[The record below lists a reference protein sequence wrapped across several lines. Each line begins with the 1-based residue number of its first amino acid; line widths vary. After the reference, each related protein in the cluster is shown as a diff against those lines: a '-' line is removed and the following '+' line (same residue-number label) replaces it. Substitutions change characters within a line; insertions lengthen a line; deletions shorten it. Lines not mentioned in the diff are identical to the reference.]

1 MAQRSSAR
9 AWGFVAGIVV
19 VIAVIASLYMGGGK
33 PSLTEAL
40 DSTRSQDPHD
50 EIMMMEQ
57 MWKEHPNHAPIALQ
71 LGNLYAE
78 QGEHVKAIQYY
89 REFLKLDT
97 SSTGW
102 EVRLDVAK
110 SLYALNNPAGAKAEL
125 QWILDRQPDHAGA
138 LYNMGAIEANT
149 GQPGLAKLH
158 WEKLIATHP
167 QDSLAQF
174 AQQSLTK
181 LN

>member
-1 MAQRSSAR
+1 MAVRSNAR
-9 AWGFVAGIVV
+9 AWGFVAGVAL

-33 PSLTEAL
+33 SSVPQAL
-40 DSTRSQDPHD
+40 EQMESKDPHT
-50 EIMMMEQ
+50 EITMMEQ

-78 QGEHVKAIQYY
+78 QGEHMKALQYY

-97 SSTGW
+97 SSSGW

-110 SLYALNNPAGAKAEL
+110 SLYAMNKPAEAKAEL

-149 GQPGLAKLH
+149 GQPGLAKMH
-158 WEKLIATHP
+158 WEKLIAAHP
-167 QDSLAQF
+167 QDTLARF
-174 AQQSLTK
+174 AKQSLTK